1 MTHSIN
7 RRDMMKSAAAVGTG
21 LFLGTGNRRAH
32 AAANEKIDLAFIGI
46 GGRGAANLGSMVRLG
61 ENVVALC
68 DVDDARA
75 GKAYQRYPKARKLSL
90 IHI

>member
-46 GGRGAANLGSMVRLG
+46 CLLYTSPSPRDS
-61 ENVVALC
+61 
-68 DVDDARA
+68 
-75 GKAYQRYPKARKLSL
+75 
-90 IHI
+90 